1 MLCSVGI
8 TGKPDLL
15 WREMQE
21 QWIWIWERDEG
32 SGLGG
37 RMLEEPEVREAVV
50 GMYGKIE

>member
-37 RMLEEPEVREAVV
+37 RMLEEPE
-50 GMYGKIE
+50 GKGGCGWDVW